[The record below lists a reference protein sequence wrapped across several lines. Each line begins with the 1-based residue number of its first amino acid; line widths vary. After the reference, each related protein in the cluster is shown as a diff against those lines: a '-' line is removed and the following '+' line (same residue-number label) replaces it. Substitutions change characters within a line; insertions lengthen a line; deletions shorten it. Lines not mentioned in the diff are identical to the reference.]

1 VSRHLFSA
9 FGLGLIV
16 TLGLFWVMQIM
27 IRSHG
32 GLPEKGGLNMIEF
45 VRLNRDTDLRRRSRA
60 LPQKPP
66 PKKKPSPPK
75 MSRAQTAPRQK
86 MRIDMP
92 NLDVLVNAR
101 IAGSL
106 VDGLQIGGFSGA
118 LSTGLVPAFRVP
130 PQYPLRAANRGIEG
144 WVRVEFM
151 INQQGRVVD
160 PVVVDSYPSSIFNRA
175 AIRAISRWKFKPKVV
190 AGMVV
195 EQRAVQVMEFKL
207 RK

>member
-1 VSRHLFSA
+1 MSRHLFSA

-32 GLPEKGGLNMIEF
+32 GLPDTGDLNMVEF
-45 VRLNRDTDLRRRSRA
+45 VRLNRSRA
-60 LPQKPP
+60 LPKKPP

-75 MSRAQTAPRQK
+75 MSTAQTAPRQK

>member
-1 VSRHLFSA
+1 
-9 FGLGLIV
+9 
-16 TLGLFWVMQIM
+16 
-27 IRSHG
+27 
-32 GLPEKGGLNMIEF
+32 
-45 VRLNRDTDLRRRSRA
+45 
-60 LPQKPP
+60 
-66 PKKKPSPPK
+66 
-75 MSRAQTAPRQK
+75 MSTAQTAPRQK

-106 VDGLQIGGFSGA
+106 VDGLQIGGFSGV

-151 INQQGRVVD
+151 INQQGRVVN
-160 PVVVDSYPSSIFNRA
+160 PVVVDAYPSSIFNRA
-175 AIRAISRWKFKPKVV
+175 AIRAISRWKFEPKVV